1 MSKIH
6 PGGRNPY
13 ESRATAR
20 AEKKRGGAAGR
31 PGGGLLTRSKALETK
46 ERQERGEP
54 EELEIEDYDEQ
65 EDSEVDELE
74 DAVTIARREEAV
86 ALTAQGGGG
95 DDAFERL
102 KRDFDKGGKVGKLK
116 RELRQVRRDREVH
129 TENAR
134 HDPELAFRP
143 DRVTRFTSRPVLTLE
158 GTHHKAVYWAEYCPE
173 GKLIATCSHDH
184 SMAVWDARTGALKRV
199 FRGPNNCAHYGW
211 VLQLAFS
218 PDGKQLLSCSEDK
231 TVRLWWVETGR
242 LVHTFE
248 RHRACVMGVGWAP
261 NGQRMV
267 SCSKDRS
274 IVCWNVGKAITK
286 AGKEALAFYIPG
298 APVNQNGHTG
308 TVLRAIFSPDARY
321 ILSCSQ
327 DKTIRLW
334 DVEQEGK
341 LKRIFEGHRDSVLG
355 IAFHQQGARFCSCS
369 HDKTVRIWNMRSGSC
384 ERELHGHTNIVYH
397 CCFSPEERG
406 ARVLSCGHDRKVI
419 LWDARTAQHF
429 SIKNTEHRSWVL
441 CCGFS
446 PDGRRIFTASG
457 DHTVRVWGP
466 MPPLEGLMK
475 IMDSPFMRKS
485 RKLWDRARDLLIKIV
500 C

>member
-1 MSKIH
+1 M
-6 PGGRNPY
+6 
-13 ESRATAR
+13 
-20 AEKKRGGAAGR
+20 
-31 PGGGLLTRSKALETK
+31 TRSKMIQARDGGGEAEGDLEL
-46 ERQERGEP
+46 QE
-54 EELEIEDYDEQ
+54 YDEDA
-65 EDSEVDELE
+65 DSEVEELE
-74 DAVTIARREEAV
+74 DAVTVASRLEAV
-86 ALTAQGGGG
+86 ALTEKDDG
-95 DDAFERL
+95 DHFERL
-102 KRDFDKGGKVGKLK
+102 KRDFEKGGKVGKIK
-116 RELRQVRRDREVH
+116 RELRQVRRAREAH
-129 TENAR
+129 EESLR
-134 HDPELAFRP
+134 HDPELRFRP
-143 DRVTRFTSRPVLTLE
+143 ERVQRYSGRPVLTLE
-158 GTHHKAVYWAEYCPE
+158 GTHHKAVYWAEYCSE

-184 SMAVWDARTGALKRV
+184 TMAVWDARTGVLKRV

-218 PDGKQLLSCSEDK
+218 PDSKRLLSCSEDK

-242 LVHTFE
+242 LIHTFE

-261 NGQRMV
+261 SGQRMV

-286 AGKEALAFYIPG
+286 ADQDAVCFYIPG
-298 APVNQNGHTG
+298 APVHKNGHTG
-308 TVLRAIFSPDARY
+308 TVLRAIFSPDGRY

-327 DKTIRLW
+327 DNTIRQW

-355 IAFHQQGARFCSCS
+355 ISFHKDGARFCSCS
-369 HDKTVRIWNMRSGSC
+369 HDKSVRIWSLRSGAC
-384 ERELHGHTNIVYH
+384 ERVLSGHTNIVYH

-406 ARVLSCGHDRKVI
+406 ARVLSCGHDRKLI

-446 PDGRRIFTASG
+446 PDGRRVFSASG
-457 DHTVRVWGP
+457 DHTVKVWGP
-466 MPPLEGLMK
+466 LPPLEGLMK
-475 IMDSPFMRKS
+475 FMDSPTMRKA
-485 RKLWDRARDLLIKIV
+485 RKFYDRLRDLVIKII